1 MNNSRETGFTLVE
14 LMIVVGI
21 VALIAAVAY
30 PAYTAQVKQT
40 RQTEMQGYL
49 TDLSASL
56 EGWKS
61 QNFSYDGATIADLS
75 TNVDNS
81 NHYDVVLEILNAGT
95 AYELRATPI
104 NQQTGA
110 GHLRRDSQGRTC
122 VDKTNDAA
130 CDLTDATQRWS
141 K

>member
-1 MNNSRETGFTLVE
+1 MKSTRETGFTLVE

-21 VALIAAVAY
+21 VAMIAAIAY
-30 PAYTAQVKQT
+30 PAYTAQVQRT

-56 EGWKS
+56 EAWKS
-61 QNFSYDGATIADLS
+61 QNFSYNGATIAALS
-75 TNVDNS
+75 TNIDNS
-81 NHYDVVLEILNAGT
+81 NHYNVVLDIQNGGT

-104 NQQTGA
+104 NQQQGA

-122 VDKTNDAA
+122 IDKSSDSA
-130 CDLTDATQRWS
+130 CDLADVDQRWS